1 MMRHAMIVSFAATCQ
16 WLIDQNVTTTLT
28 ASW

>member
-1 MMRHAMIVSFAATCQ
+1 MRRATIVRLAAKGQ

-28 ASW
+28 LSW

>member
-1 MMRHAMIVSFAATCQ
+1 MRHATIVRLAATCQ